1 VNYLLVAIGSAVGGV
16 ARWTVGGWVQRASGG
31 APGAAFP
38 VGTLLVNVTGS
49 FILGVLAVSM
59 ARETPGQES
68 VTRLLLAV
76 GFCGGYT
83 TFSTFSLETVAL
95 MESRGWGVAA
105 VNVLA
110 SVVLGLAGLG
120 VGLLVGRM
128 VLGRG

>member
-1 VNYLLVAIGSAVGGV
+1 MNYLLVAIGSAAGGV
-16 ARWTVGGWVQRASGG
+16 ARWTLGGWMQRAAGG
-31 APGAAFP
+31 APPAVFP
-38 VGTLLVNVTGS
+38 IGTLLVNVTGS
-49 FILGVLAVSM
+49 FILGVLAVVM

-110 SVVLGLAGLG
+110 SVGMGIAALGLGLVVGRVVLGKG
-120 VGLLVGRM
+120 
-128 VLGRG
+128 